1 MDGQPSD
8 LHSHTPTLAVLDPR
22 GLAVR
27 SVAWYRRQ
35 SVDVP
40 IAHILH
46 SSFDAAGRMSATHD
60 PRLWETE
67 ASANLVCTYSLSAQV
82 LASDSVD
89 AGWRVS
95 LLGESQE
102 ALQTWDGRGTE
113 RRTEYDALLRPTAVF
128 EENQCA
134 ERLMYGDAS
143 AASGNRCGQVIR
155 HDDPAGTR
163 LNTEFSLTGGV
174 IEQTQRFTQDLGSP
188 DWPESEA
195 GRDALL
201 EPGEGAICRWRLNP
215 LGEAREQ
222 TDAQGNVQRFSQTIA
237 GQLQAGFLQ
246 LNGQPEQ
253 NLVSDIRY
261 DAQGRVE
268 SETAGNGVI
277 SSSRYG
283 DEDGRLL
290 ELKTQR
296 SSGESLQDL
305 VYDYDPVGNV
315 IRVEDLAQPIRYFAN
330 QRIEAVSAYQYDSLY
345 QLIEATGRELAV
357 ANHGPVFPGFQS
369 SADPAQLANYTQ
381 TYHYDAGGNLQQLS
395 HVGSQSHSRTLVTA
409 RYSNRSLLVENDQPP
424 SEEDIA
430 AAFDPNRNLLQLQ
443 AGQTLSWDLRN
454 QLQEVRPVVRE
465 SGIDDS
471 ERYVYDTSGQRQRK
485 VRTTQAKAVSHV
497 AEVRYLAGLEVR
509 TDTAT
514 GEILHVITVQ
524 AGRNSVRVLH
534 WQAGKPAELANDQY
548 RYGLSDHLGSSTL
561 ELDAQ
566 AQIISQESYYPFGG
580 TSWWAGRSEIEAGYK
595 TVRYSGKERDASGL
609 YYYGLRYY
617 APWLQRWINPD
628 PAGVID
634 GLNLFRFVR
643 NSPLRYADGNGAA
656 PDDATLQLER
666 LHYKQYGFEVI
677 ARGLDE
683 FTQPHRQALEEGIAA
698 SVWLLNRVVKELKKA
713 SPGSGV
719 SSALKAT
726 FGNIDENLQS
736 QMVNRLVASF
746 GKQKEYLE
754 SLVGESGS
762 SINIFKDNAG
772 LFGYT
777 YPGSAGQPGKTI
789 AISVR
794 LLEQHHVFYLAKTLI
809 HESSHATEDT
819 IDVYYNLSAAL
830 LKGSSDEQ
838 VKVWSNEARYIL
850 RDVST
855 HGLDSRFVNLAYVEG
870 SLSTADDQP
879 IDTEAL
885 KKSFL
890 EDPHFRADVLLHNA
904 DTYPLFVM
912 GTRLPTKFLA
922 RTAEKKALPVGFRK
936 GKEVF

>member
-102 ALQTWDGRGTE
+102 ALQTWEGRGTE

-134 ERLMYGDAS
+134 ERLMYGYAS

-215 LGEAREQ
+215 LGEACEQ

-305 VYDYDPVGNV
+305 IYDYDPVGNV

-330 QRIEAVSAYQYDSLY
+330 QRIEAVSAYQYDTLY

-369 SADPAQLANYTQ
+369 PADPAQLANYTQ

-424 SEEDIA
+424 SEEDIT
-430 AAFDPNRNLLQLQ
+430 AAFDPNGNLLQLQ

-485 VRTTQAKAVSHV
+485 VRTTQARAVSHV
-497 AEVRYLAGLEVR
+497 AEVRYLPGLEIR

-514 GEILHVITVQ
+514 GEILQVITAQ

-534 WQAGKPAELANDQY
+534 WQAGKPAELGNDQY
-548 RYGLSDHLGSSTL
+548 RYGLSDQLGSGTL

-628 PAGVID
+628 PAGAVD
-634 GLNLFRFVR
+634 GLNLFCFVR
-643 NSPLRYADGNGAA
+643 NNPCSGFDSDGRVYKGLNDDIEKSIEKKRKIIYRGVEDAKKSGEAFLIHELDMTINTGLSLMKHELERLKRNDVAHLFKFIGMPLPDDLQSSRSFIGHVAA
-656 PDDATLQLER
+656 QYEKLIEAMSRRKEGGDLRDQIVFVKNSQNETAPAFVREKDPQKRIFLTEHFRNLNVVSNIESLIHELSHMEFQTSDAFYYDKVNLWSNLSSDDATKRLNQYVGGAIQKNVKLREGYKTAGPGAPSFRAWLTTVADFWGVYTISRITLEESR
-666 LHYKQYGFEVI
+666 MLHDFS
-677 ARGLDE
+677 LDSSSRRDNQRRANQSSGPS
-683 FTQPHRQALEEGIAA
+683 TSSRPPHRE
-698 SVWLLNRVVKELKKA
+698 
-713 SPGSGV
+713 
-719 SSALKAT
+719 
-726 FGNIDENLQS
+726 
-736 QMVNRLVASF
+736 
-746 GKQKEYLE
+746 
-754 SLVGESGS
+754 
-762 SINIFKDNAG
+762 
-772 LFGYT
+772 
-777 YPGSAGQPGKTI
+777 
-789 AISVR
+789 
-794 LLEQHHVFYLAKTLI
+794 
-809 HESSHATEDT
+809 
-819 IDVYYNLSAAL
+819 
-830 LKGSSDEQ
+830 
-838 VKVWSNEARYIL
+838 
-850 RDVST
+850 
-855 HGLDSRFVNLAYVEG
+855 
-870 SLSTADDQP
+870 
-879 IDTEAL
+879 
-885 KKSFL
+885 
-890 EDPHFRADVLLHNA
+890 VLW
-904 DTYPLFVM
+904 
-912 GTRLPTKFLA
+912 R
-922 RTAEKKALPVGFRK
+922 
-936 GKEVF
+936 